1 METYL
6 LDTNIISDLAD
17 AKSDN
22 HPACMA
28 RLQAAVRAGD
38 HILLPVMAIAEIEFG
53 LQKGGNP
60 HSEDARRVR
69 DFLRKYPLPLPF
81 DDESVAP
88 YALIRSKVLHLH
100 PQPRKKKRPEEWCD
114 RVTGKELGIDE
125 RDLIIASAAVQY
137 NVVLVTD
144 DRNAQMQAIQD
155 AAKALVAEGHHV
167 ELRVDNWR
175 RAV

>member
-17 AKSDN
+17 AESDN
-22 HPACMA
+22 HSACMA
-28 RLQAAVRAGD
+28 HLQAAVRAGD

-53 LQKGGNP
+53 LRKGGNP
-60 HSEDARRVR
+60 QSEDARRVR
-69 DFLRKYPLPLPF
+69 DFLQKYPLPLPF
-81 DDESVAP
+81 DDDSVAP

-144 DRNAQMQAIQD
+144 DRNSGMRTIHEASKVLAE
-155 AAKALVAEGHHV
+155 EGHHI
-167 ELRVDNWR
+167 ELRIENWH
-175 RAV
+175 